1 MYEFSTFMQIYICM
15 HDTRVNACMSMWVQ
29 LVHMHTQRQ
38 LSSLVWVQLGYLELS

>member
-29 LVHMHTQRQ
+29 ATLF
-38 LSSLVWVQLGYLELS
+38 LSMGPTWLFGIVIAYLLIG